1 VRVRR
6 AIAVKEPWT
15 IDNGML
21 TPTLKVK
28 RPVVTERFA
37 HSIEA
42 VYGRGDTGD

>member
-1 VRVRR
+1 MRR
-6 AIAVKEPWT
+6 AIAAKEPWT

-42 VYGRGDTGD
+42 IYGRGMDD